1 LGAGLVGRALRGV
14 KPSLASHPLLARTPE
29 EIAEQYPEA
38 VITKAFATFRNFI
51 DAHDLDLATAHRIV
65 IAWLCD
71 SYIDRGSFLKA
82 MSPLQ
87 TSIDGMKE
95 TI

>member
-1 LGAGLVGRALRGV
+1 M

-29 EIAEQYPEA
+29 EIAEEYPEA
-38 VITKAFATFRNFI
+38 VITKASRPSGISSMRTI
-51 DAHDLDLATAHRIV
+51 AHRIV

-82 MSPLQ
+82 MSPLR